1 MAKVNAGITS
11 GKRKSG
17 SNTIEKGRSASQAR
31 KKHSTSDT
39 SAGKKKSV
47 VVSKPQDAVGK
58 PTPPVKSVKRG
69 VSVAALPTH
78 AAKPLKAA
86 AKPPKTAAKPSKA
99 AAKPSK
105 AGTTPTR
112 KDKPDAVLPAP
123 ASASELE
130 YGKTPR
136 SKSDGLFDDDD
147 DLVMTS
153 RPAPVRGE
161 QRRQPDDADP
171 GDVDIGHS
179 DEDDARRDLD
189 GDEAPDRFA
198 DRISDPEDEPSFDE
212 TLSDEERAQQLFNS
226 DSVRQADI
234 EAEIHA
240 EKERAAR
247 STGEKDQRENRNQK
261 VKELI
266 ALAEDQGY
274 LTFEDINEA
283 IPDSV
288 IDPEELEAYL
298 QLLRGMDIDIVQSQ
312 DVDKFKVTKKKGKVA
327 KGGRLDFFD
336 DPIRMYLHQMG
347 QVPLLTREQ
356 EVDICK
362 RIEDAEITARRLFNR
377 LCNTSDRYLSLA
389 DRLDNGKER
398 FDRVVVDKFVDSRDD
413 YLSMLPRVRNDVLK
427 VQQKFKS
434 VFATALK
441 SRTTKAEREK
451 KLAICEKLRD
461 KLAAALDEL
470 HFKQKVVESL
480 AGDAEL
486 EYARFRS
493 AVNILGK
500 LEKQRKS
507 KRRDEAIKDCR
518 RLMLQFQNDLCI
530 PVDEC
535 LAYLDSLRG
544 AMKRG
549 QQARTEMVEANLR
562 LVISIVKKYMNRG
575 LSFLDLIQE
584 GNTGLMK
591 AVEKFEY
598 RRGYKFSTYATWWI
612 RQAATRAIADQ
623 ARTIRIPV
631 HMIETINKL
640 LRVQKKLVQQ
650 FGREPTAEEAA
661 EEMDMPVERVRAV
674 YKMAQQPISLQ
685 SPVGDG
691 DDAHFGDFIEDKS
704 AENPSEM
711 TAYSML
717 KDRLKD
723 VLDTLTER
731 ERQVLDYRFGLT
743 DGYSRTLE
751 EVGKKFAVTR
761 ERIRQIEA
769 KALRKLRHPTRIR
782 KLEGFLQMK

>member
-1 MAKVNAGITS
+1 MAKRSERSKKTVVKTKAASAT
-11 GKRKSG
+11 KKEKS
-17 SNTIEKGRSASQAR
+17 T
-31 KKHSTSDT
+31 
-39 SAGKKKSV
+39 GKKK
-47 VVSKPQDAVGK
+47 AVPVKESSRKVASAKKQQGK
-58 PTPPVKSVKRG
+58 PSEGTTKKK
-69 VSVAALPTH
+69 VASKKAASGK
-78 AAKPLKAA
+78 AAKKTTTKKVATKKVRKTTTGTSAKVKQSSDTPSRVKKSKRTVDEKTTRTTRRTKASA
-86 AKPPKTAAKPSKA
+86 ASKDEVKTASPTAKRTKN
-99 AAKPSK
+99 K
-105 AGTTPTR
+105 
-112 KDKPDAVLPAP
+112 VLPDVDDKVKQP
-123 ASASELE
+123 L
-130 YGKTPR
+130 
-136 SKSDGLFDDDD
+136 SDGLTGSPDDDRRTKDAPDVLAD
-147 DLVMTS
+147 DK
-153 RPAPVRGE
+153 VR
-161 QRRQPDDADP
+161 RDDRDDDASSEP
-171 GDVDIGHS
+171 H
-179 DEDDARRDLD
+179 E
-189 GDEAPDRFA
+189 EHAP
-198 DRISDPEDEPSFDE
+198 EEKVL
-212 TLSDEERAQQLFNS
+212 TDEERAQQLFNS
-226 DSVRQADI
+226 DHVRQEDI

-240 EKERAAR
+240 ENERATR
-247 STGEKDQRENRNQK
+247 ITSEKEQRESRNAK
-261 VKELI
+261 IKELI

-283 IPDSV
+283 IPESV
-288 IDPEELEAYL
+288 IDPSELEAYL

-312 DVDKFKVTKKKGKVA
+312 DVEKIKGTKKKGKVA

-362 RIEDAEITARRLFNR
+362 RIEEAEIKARDLFNR
-377 LCNTSDRYLSLA
+377 LCNTADKYLSLA

-413 YLSMLPRVRNDVLK
+413 YLTMLPKVRNDILK
-427 VQQKFKS
+427 IQHKLRTT
-434 VFATALK
+434 FASAMK
-441 SRTTKAEREK
+441 SRTSKASREK
-451 KLAICEKLRD
+451 QLAACDKLRD
-461 KLAAALDEL
+461 KLASALEAL
-470 HFKQKVVESL
+470 HFKQKVIESL
-480 AGDAEL
+480 ASDADI
-486 EYARFRS
+486 EYSRFRS
-493 AVNILGK
+493 VNSTANK
-500 LEKQRKS
+500 LAKQRKS
-507 KRRDEAIKDCR
+507 KRRDAEIKECR
-518 RLMLQFQNDLCI
+518 KHLLEFQNELCVPLDECI
-530 PVDEC
+530 P
-535 LAYLDSLRG
+535 YLDALRT
-544 AMKRG
+544 AMRKG

-650 FGREPTAEEAA
+650 FGREPTPEEAA

-751 EVGKKFAVTR
+751 EVGKKFTVTR

>member
-1 MAKVNAGITS
+1 MVKVKAGNKADAKLNRGVPVS
-11 GKRKSG
+11 KRDQKAPKPKSG
-17 SNTIEKGRSASQAR
+17 ASEPGL
-31 KKHSTSDT
+31 KK
-39 SAGKKKSV
+39 A
-47 VVSKPQDAVGK
+47 SK
-58 PTPPVKSVKRG
+58 PPVKTAPNKKISA
-69 VSVAALPTH
+69 SEP
-78 AAKPLKAA
+78 KPK
-86 AKPPKTAAKPSKA
+86 
-99 AAKPSK
+99 
-105 AGTTPTR
+105 
-112 KDKPDAVLPAP
+112 VLPAATRKVP
-123 ASASELE
+123 VKPVAVHAEETIRVKPGSERHPPLPLKTSAPKAARGMASTGAE
-130 YGKTPR
+130 
-136 SKSDGLFDDDD
+136 DGDDD
-147 DLVMTS
+147 DLVM
-153 RPAPVRGE
+153 
-161 QRRQPDDADP
+161 DDRAIGRHRAVPRHGTEEGVAEEGGDTAEEEESGADF
-171 GDVDIGHS
+171 
-179 DEDDARRDLD
+179 E
-189 GDEAPDRFA
+189 GDELPGKFSERFA
-198 DRISDPEDEPSFDE
+198 EPEQEPSIE
-212 TLSDEERAQQLFNS
+212 ELLTDEERAQQLFNS

-240 EKERAAR
+240 EKERASR
-247 STGEKDQRENRNQK
+247 SAGEKDQRESRNQK

-288 IDPEELEAYL
+288 IDPDELEAYL

-312 DVDKFKVTKKKGKVA
+312 DVDKFKITKKKGKVA

-377 LCNTSDRYLSLA
+377 LCSTADRYLSLA
-389 DRLDNGKER
+389 DRLENGKER

-413 YLSMLPRVRNDVLK
+413 YLGMLSKVRNDVLK
-427 VQQKFKS
+427 VQQKLKTA
-434 VFATALK
+434 FATAVK
-441 SRTTKAEREK
+441 SRTSKAERES

-461 KLAAALDEL
+461 KLASSLEEL

-480 AGDAEL
+480 ASDSEVD
-486 EYARFRS
+486 YARFRS
-493 AVNILGK
+493 AVTGIVK

-507 KRRDEAIKDCR
+507 RRRDEALKECR
-518 RLMLQFQNDLCI
+518 KVILLFQNELCI
-530 PVDEC
+530 PSEDC
-535 LAYLDSLRG
+535 LGYLDGLRT

>member
-1 MAKVNAGITS
+1 MAKTAAGKTTKRKKAVTKSQTPSTSKVTQSRQDRKTTSRKTSADKTKQTTRTTRKAAKS
-11 GKRKSG
+11 GKTTGVEKASSKTKESPSSKKASERVAKTASG
-17 SNTIEKGRSASQAR
+17 SSKTKRVAKESEKKALKPAVKRKAKLALEDKRSASVAKEESR
-31 KKHSTSDT
+31 
-39 SAGKKKSV
+39 
-47 VVSKPQDAVGK
+47 
-58 PTPPVKSVKRG
+58 SVKTRKPR
-69 VSVAALPTH
+69 S
-78 AAKPLKAA
+78 AKATKELVE
-86 AKPPKTAAKPSKA
+86 TAKPS
-99 AAKPSK
+99 
-105 AGTTPTR
+105 
-112 KDKPDAVLPAP
+112 AP
-123 ASASELE
+123 AKRNPRAASEEDLAVE
-130 YGKTPR
+130 R
-136 SKSDGLFDDDD
+136 KS
-147 DLVMTS
+147 V
-153 RPAPVRGE
+153 E
-161 QRRQPDDADP
+161 
-171 GDVDIGHS
+171 DV
-179 DEDDARRDLD
+179 E
-189 GDEAPDRFA
+189 GDENA
-198 DRISDPEDEPSFDE
+198 EEE
-212 TLSDEERAQQLFNS
+212 EVELTDEERAQQLF
-226 DSVRQADI
+226 DSETVRQEDI

-240 EKERAAR
+240 AEQKETRVVSEKE
-247 STGEKDQRENRNQK
+247 QREQRNKK

-283 IPDSV
+283 IPESV

-298 QLLRGMDIDIVQSQ
+298 RLLRGMDIDIVQSQ
-312 DVDKFKVTKKKGKVA
+312 DVHKVKETRKKGKVA

-356 EVDICK
+356 EVEICK
-362 RIEDAEITARRLFNR
+362 RIEDAEIKTRLAFNYFA
-377 LCNTSDRYLSLA
+377 NSADKYLALA
-389 DRLDNGKER
+389 DRLENGKER
-398 FDRVVVDKFVDSRDD
+398 FDRVVIDKFVDSRDD
-413 YLSMLPRVRNDVLK
+413 YLAMLPKVRNDIMQI
-427 VQQKFKS
+427 QQKLTKAFHA
-434 VFATALK
+434 ATK
-441 SRTTKAEREK
+441 SRVSRANREK
-451 KLAICEKLRD
+451 HLNSCDALREKM
-461 KLAAALDEL
+461 AVALNEL
-470 HFKQKVVESL
+470 HFKQKVIESM
-480 AGDAEL
+480 AADADAENI
-486 EYARFRS
+486 RFRVARS
-493 AVNILGK
+493 SMLK
-500 LEKQRKS
+500 LEKQRKAKS
-507 KRRDEAIKDCR
+507 REEQIHVLRKELLEYQKRLCVPVEELPE
-518 RLMLQFQNDLCI
+518 RLDDL
-530 PVDEC
+530 
-535 LAYLDSLRG
+535 RK
-544 AMKRG
+544 AMRQG

-650 FGREPTAEEAA
+650 FGREPTPEEAA

-717 KDRLKD
+717 KDRLQD

-751 EVGKKFAVTR
+751 EVGKKFTVTR

-782 KLEGFLQMK
+782 KLEGFLEIK

>member
-1 MAKVNAGITS
+1 MAK
-11 GKRKSG
+11 
-17 SNTIEKGRSASQAR
+17 
-31 KKHSTSDT
+31 T
-39 SAGKKKSV
+39 SAGKSTTPKSV
-47 VVSKPQDAVGK
+47 STKPKAASKTKAAPASKGAKSTNKRKTTTASGRADGVARKSASKRTATKAAVKKPAEKGK
-58 PTPPVKSVKRG
+58 
-69 VSVAALPTH
+69 
-78 AAKPLKAA
+78 KAA
-86 AKPPKTAAKPSKA
+86 AKIATPKTKATKKAAPKPSKVKANTSASA
-99 AAKPSK
+99 AQPTA
-105 AGTTPTR
+105 TR
-112 KDKPDAVLPAP
+112 KSSPEPQAKTARKKPESEIDAYLD
-123 ASASELE
+123 
-130 YGKTPR
+130 PR
-136 SKSDGLFDDDD
+136 A
-147 DLVMTS
+147 T
-153 RPAPVRGE
+153 E
-161 QRRQPDDADP
+161 N
-171 GDVDIGHS
+171 
-179 DEDDARRDLD
+179 
-189 GDEAPDRFA
+189 A
-198 DRISDPEDEPSFDE
+198 DRENQVEGE
-212 TLSDEERAQQLFNS
+212 EVELTDEERAQQLFDS
-226 DSVRQADI
+226 ESVRQEDI
-234 EAEIHA
+234 EAEIYA
-240 EKERAAR
+240 EEEKETRVI
-247 STGEKDQRENRNQK
+247 SEKEQREMRNKK

-283 IPDSV
+283 IPESV

-312 DVDKFKVTKKKGKVA
+312 DVDKIKETRKKGKVA

-356 EVDICK
+356 EVEICK
-362 RIEDAEITARRLFNR
+362 RIEDAEIKTRETFNYFA
-377 LCNTSDRYLSLA
+377 NSATKYLSLA
-389 DRLDNGKER
+389 DRLENGKER
-398 FDRVVVDKFVDSRDD
+398 FDRVVIDKFVDSRDD
-413 YLSMLPRVRNDVLK
+413 YLGMLPKVRNDILK
-427 VQQKFKS
+427 IQQKLTQTFHE
-434 VFATALK
+434 ATK
-441 SRTTKAEREK
+441 SRVSKANREK
-451 KLAICEKLRD
+451 LLGNCEKLRE
-461 KLAAALDEL
+461 KMAVALNEL
-470 HFKQKVVESL
+470 HFKQKVIESM
-480 AGDAEL
+480 AADADAEHT
-486 EYARFRS
+486 RFRITRS
-493 AVNILGK
+493 SLLK

-507 KRRDEAIKDCR
+507 KARDEQIHECHKV
-518 RLMLQFQNDLCI
+518 MLGYQKDLCVPAEDLHERI
-530 PVDEC
+530 E
-535 LAYLDSLRG
+535 ALRK
-544 AMKRG
+544 AMRKG

-650 FGREPTAEEAA
+650 FGREPTPEEAA

-717 KDRLKD
+717 KDRLQD

-751 EVGKKFAVTR
+751 EVGKKFTVTR

-782 KLEGFLQMK
+782 KLEGFLEVK

>member
-1 MAKVNAGITS
+1 MAKVKAGNSADAKLNRGVPVSKSDQKAT
-11 GKRKSG
+11 KLKSG
-17 SNTIEKGRSASQAR
+17 VADAGRKAVPKPSVKTAS
-31 KKHSTSDT
+31 
-39 SAGKKKSV
+39 KKKI
-47 VVSKPQDAVGK
+47 AAAE
-58 PTPPVKSVKRG
+58 PTPKVPVAKRNVPVKPAASEAEAVSRVKPISERRP
-69 VSVAALPTH
+69 SF
-78 AAKPLKAA
+78 PL
-86 AKPPKTAAKPSKA
+86 KTAAARVARGGVAPET
-99 AAKPSK
+99 
-105 AGTTPTR
+105 G
-112 KDKPDAVLPAP
+112 DA
-123 ASASELE
+123 
-130 YGKTPR
+130 
-136 SKSDGLFDDDD
+136 DDD
-147 DLVMTS
+147 DLVMDDRPTRRLRS
-153 RPAPVRGE
+153 APRPAADDTAAEEGSDGAE
-161 QRRQPDDADP
+161 EEDSGADFDADDLP
-171 GDVDIGHS
+171 GKFT
-179 DEDDARRDLD
+179 
-189 GDEAPDRFA
+189 DRFA
-198 DRISDPEDEPSFDE
+198 EPEQEPSIE
-212 TLSDEERAQQLFNS
+212 ELLTDEERAQQLFNS

-240 EKERAAR
+240 EKERASR
-247 STGEKDQRENRNQK
+247 SAGEKDQRESRNQK

-288 IDPEELEAYL
+288 IDPDELEAYL

-312 DVDKFKVTKKKGKVA
+312 DVDKFKITKKKGKVA

-377 LCNTSDRYLSLA
+377 LCSTADRYLSLA
-389 DRLDNGKER
+389 DRLENGKER

-413 YLSMLPRVRNDVLK
+413 YLGMLSKVRNDVLK
-427 VQQKFKS
+427 VQQKLKTA
-434 VFATALK
+434 FATAVK
-441 SRTTKAEREK
+441 SRTSRAERESQ
-451 KLAICEKLRD
+451 LAICDKLRD
-461 KLAAALDEL
+461 KLASSLEEL

-480 AGDAEL
+480 ASDSEVD
-486 EYARFRS
+486 YARFRS
-493 AVNILGK
+493 AVTAIGK

-507 KRRDEAIKDCR
+507 RRRDEAMKECR
-518 RLMLQFQNDLCI
+518 KVVLVFQNELCI
-530 PVDEC
+530 PAEDC
-535 LAYLDSLRG
+535 LAYLDGLRT